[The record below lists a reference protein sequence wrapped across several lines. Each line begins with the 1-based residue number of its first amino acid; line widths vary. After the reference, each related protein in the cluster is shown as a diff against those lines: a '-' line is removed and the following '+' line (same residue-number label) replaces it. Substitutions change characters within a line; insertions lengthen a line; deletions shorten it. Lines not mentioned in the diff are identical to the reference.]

1 MYSYIYSKIKKKLQ
15 SKNHENPNIKKY
27 QNFYPNKN
35 SINLGYC
42 LSISLTCYLIYLIY
56 LKFDVNFPDNLNT
69 LSHRQNTD
77 QQLTLDFTTRRLKL
91 PLDKE

>member
-35 SINLGYC
+35 SINLGC
-42 LSISLTCYLIYLIY
+42 LSISLTWLLSNLPYLPKIRRE
-56 LKFDVNFPDNLNT
+56 
-69 LSHRQNTD
+69 LSG
-77 QQLTLDFTTRRLKL
+77 
-91 PLDKE
+91 